1 MSLDRVPLLLVN
13 AYAAFHVSPYIK
25 TTYTTN
31 SSLDYELLEE
41 KWHAFN
47 PFNKRIEASEVTE
60 KEMAFFFSFPN

>member
-1 MSLDRVPLLLVN
+1 MRLVLTTDIYIKRFYARLGRKYQKCFKALDRVPLLLVN

-41 KWHAFN
+41 K
-47 PFNKRIEASEVTE
+47 
-60 KEMAFFFSFPN
+60 